1 MPADDSKRLLIN
13 PIVYDWL
20 KDLCPEFIPMTSFAN
35 WLLVEA
41 MTEIENRPEDLTR
54 VPRLGKPSTAERR
67 RASSLPLG
75 TSDLLSEEINYR
87 VSDPNPPRAVDL
99 SQLDA
104 PDQRAEVLPSSNYYA
119 RKTPKKT
126 EYTDAFNEFWRTY
139 QTAPRKANGQK
150 KPLAFE
156 AWKDALVEASAE
168 EMTKAITAAIAEQQQ
183 LIKKDQFCAPLPD
196 CFRWLRDGN
205 FAVHL
210 EEHQQM
216 EKPKVDPQAEA
227 KEKERRWLERNIR
240 PGETFEET
248 VDRFRAAGSDV
259 RYH

>member
-1 MPADDSKRLLIN
+1 MTDNVPKRYELNPLIN
-13 PIVYDWL
+13 DWL
-20 KDLCPEFIPMTSFAN
+20 IAECPPWQTPTAFLNDLVFHALGELHSTPD
-35 WLLVEA
+35 
-41 MTEIENRPEDLTR
+41 DLTGVR
-54 VPRLGKPSTAERR
+54 RLGKPSTAERR

-87 VSDPNPPRAVDL
+87 VSDPSPPRAVDL

-168 EMTKAITAAIAEQQQ
+168 EMIKAIAAAIAEQQR
-183 LIKKDQFCAPLPD
+183 LIRTDEFCAPLPD

-210 EEHQQM
+210 EEHRQAQ
-216 EKPKVDPQAEA
+216 EKKDLVWEP
-227 KEKERRWLERNIR
+227 WM
-240 PGETFEET
+240 
-248 VDRFRAAGSDV
+248 GSG
-259 RYH
+259 R